1 MEDMELINHNQEN
14 IIKLN
19 VGGKYFTTS
28 RATLLADRDSMLGVM
43 ISGIQN
49 VNKCEDG
56 AYFID
61 ADGKYFRYI
70 LNFLRGKIIDDS
82 FLPSDPLILHQI
94 KVEANF
100 FQVRRLEDMIETSL
114 RKNSEVQKTSF
125 NRDPALMQK
134 YINTVFQT
142 HTHNKSIHF
151 TIRPLRFD
159 NLDLDGVS
167 FQNFRFNHEVSF
179 RNSSL
184 VEASFESCT
193 FNESANFSN
202 ADLRRCNFLGS
213 NINDDFIEC
222 YTSHNFKF
230 NDCKNIND
238 VIPGHGIFFDF
249 LKRVNGIN

>member
-1 MEDMELINHNQEN
+1 
-14 IIKLN
+14 
-19 VGGKYFTTS
+19 
-28 RATLLADRDSMLGVM
+28 MLGVM
-43 ISGIQN
+43 FSGIQN

-100 FQVRRLEDMIETSL
+100 FQVRGLEDMIETSL
-114 RKNSEVQKTSF
+114 RKKAEVQQASF

-134 YINTVFQT
+134 YINRVFRT
-142 HTHNKSIHF
+142 DTHNDSIQF

-159 NLDLDGVS
+159 NLNLDGVS
-167 FQNFRFNHEVSF
+167 FQNVHFKHEVSF

-184 VEASFESCT
+184 VEASFRYCT
-193 FNESANFSN
+193 FDDSADFSN

-213 NINDDFIEC
+213 NINDEFIKC

-230 NDCKNIND
+230 NSCKNIND
-238 VIPGHGIFFDF
+238 VIPGDGIFFDF
-249 LKRVNGIN
+249 LKRVNGMN